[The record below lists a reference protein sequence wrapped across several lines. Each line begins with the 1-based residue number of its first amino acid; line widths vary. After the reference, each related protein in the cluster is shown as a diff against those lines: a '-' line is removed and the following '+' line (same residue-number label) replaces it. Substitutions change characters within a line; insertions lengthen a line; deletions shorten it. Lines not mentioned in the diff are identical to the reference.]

1 LPDIHIHRA
10 HTLGL
15 ARARKTA
22 WSWAED
28 AEKRFGMECTVV
40 EGDDEDVV
48 EFERSGVKG
57 RLLVTKDAFDLQ
69 ARLGLL
75 VGAFKERI
83 AGEIEANFDRLL
95 AKAPAARSKKA

>member
-1 LPDIHIHRA
+1 MPDIHIRRA

-40 EGDDEDVV
+40 EGDAEDVV

-57 RLLVTKDAFDLQ
+57 RLLVTGDAFDLQ

-75 VGAFKERI
+75 VGAFKDRI
-83 AGEIEANFDRLL
+83 ASEIEENLDTLL
-95 AKAPAARSKKA
+95 AKASPVRPKKA

>member
-1 LPDIHIHRA
+1 MPDIHIHRA
-10 HTLGL
+10 HGLGL

-22 WSWAED
+22 SSWVQD
-28 AEKRFGMECTVV
+28 AGKRFGLACTVI
-40 EGDDEDVV
+40 EGEEKDVV

-57 RLLVTKDAFDLQ
+57 RLLVTGDAFDLQ

-83 AGEIEANFDRLL
+83 AREIEDNFDSLL
-95 AKAPAARSKKA
+95 AKAPTLRGKKG

>member
-1 LPDIHIHRA
+1 MPDIHIHRA
-10 HTLGL
+10 HALGL

-22 WSWAED
+22 WSWAAD
-28 AEKRFGMECTVV
+28 AEKRFGMACTVI

-57 RLLVTKDAFDLQ
+57 RLLVRKDAFDLQ

-75 VGAFKERI
+75 VGAFKDRI
-83 AGEIEANFDRLL
+83 ASEIEENFDRLL
-95 AKAPAARSKKA
+95 AKAPAARAKKG

>member
-1 LPDIHIHRA
+1 MADIHIHRPHA
-10 HTLGL
+10 LGL

-28 AEKRFGMECTVV
+28 AETRFGMECTVI

-57 RLLVTKDAFDLQ
+57 RLLVTKDAFELQ

-75 VGAFKERI
+75 VGAFKDRI
-83 AGEIEANFDRLL
+83 ASEIEANLDRLL
-95 AKAPAARSKKA
+95 AKAPAGRAQKG